1 MYFSSWNFIKF
12 LQKEP
17 TKVKN
22 FRLSTAQVKFLQAC
36 TLIGSFCRK
45 YIKFQLKKY
54 RGVMSHD
61 TEEWCKIWRKTDSVF
76 QKWLWRILIGAL
88 KILKNLHFDWCLL
101 CKVYNVWPKK
111 STEELYF
118 MTLKS
123 HAKFEER
130 LTCGL
135 ENDMRNMANFHQNNW
150 KCQTWYFHRIL
161 LSKVEN
167 TRAKILQRSYV
178 WWQWRMMKN
187 LKKNWLVILKLT

>member
-111 STEELYF
+111 
-118 MTLKS
+118 
-123 HAKFEER
+123 
-130 LTCGL
+130 
-135 ENDMRNMANFHQNNW
+135 
-150 KCQTWYFHRIL
+150 
-161 LSKVEN
+161 V
-167 TRAKILQRSYV
+167 QRSYIS
-178 WWQWRMMKN
+178 WHWRVMQN
-187 LKKNWLVILKLT
+187 LKKNWLVVWKMTWGIWQIFIRTLESVRYFHGILLPKVESTR